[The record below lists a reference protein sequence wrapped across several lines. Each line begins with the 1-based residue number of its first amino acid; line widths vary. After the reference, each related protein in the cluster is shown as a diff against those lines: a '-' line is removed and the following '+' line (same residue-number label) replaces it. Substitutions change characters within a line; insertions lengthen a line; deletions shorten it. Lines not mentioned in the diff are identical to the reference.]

1 MSNICNRYYQLKI
14 LFNQKFKKMK
24 KIEWS
29 TVVEVGL
36 GILIAGV
43 VLIAVHNLFGGW
55 VASHGSKITGKS
67 PDGSNFEGE

>member
-1 MSNICNRYYQLKI
+1 
-14 LFNQKFKKMK
+14 MK